1 MKRLL
6 FFIVLY
12 VFHVYCMAQRYDG
25 TRLYDFGLA
34 DSKELSHTLSIA
46 IPCLLIGFVICW
58 FTMWRKPNEKQN
70 SVVSCIG
77 CGGCLTMAIGFFF
90 LLPLLAYVELIGMT
104 LFYIVVI
111 VLAIWGICVWIKD
124 KL

>member
-58 FTMWRKPNEKQN
+58 FTMWRKPNEKQD

>member
-25 TRLYDFGLA
+25 KRLYDFGLA

-58 FTMWRKPNEKQN
+58 FTMWRKPNEKQD

>member
-58 FTMWRKPNEKQN
+58 FTMWRKPNEKQD

-77 CGGCLTMAIGFFF
+77 CGGCSTMAIGFFF

>member
-58 FTMWRKPNEKQN
+58 FTMCRKPNEKQD

>member
-1 MKRLL
+1 MKRFFLIIAL
-6 FFIVLY
+6 FSFA
-12 VFHVYCMAQRYDG
+12 VYCFATRYDS
-25 TRLYDFGLA
+25 TRLFDFGLA
-34 DSKELSHTLSIA
+34 SSKELSNSLSVA
-46 IPCLLIGFVICW
+46 IPCLLVGFIICW
-58 FTMWRKPNEKQN
+58 FTMWRKPNEKQD

>member
-58 FTMWRKPNEKQN
+58 FAMWRKPNEKQD

>member
-58 FTMWRKPNEKQN
+58 FTMWRNPNEKQD